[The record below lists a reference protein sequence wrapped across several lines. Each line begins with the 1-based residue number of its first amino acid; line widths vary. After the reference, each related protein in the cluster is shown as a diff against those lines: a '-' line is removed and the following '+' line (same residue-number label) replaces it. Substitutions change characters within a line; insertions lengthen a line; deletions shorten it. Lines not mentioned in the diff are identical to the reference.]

1 MQYLFFTAG
10 LGILLLA
17 AIPRALAQATS
28 PRLEDLTHPEVR
40 ARSIEVAVLPIGSVE
55 PHANHL
61 PYGTDAWAAN
71 IMAERVAAKANQ
83 MGAKVL
89 VLPTMPYGINS
100 NQAPNPYAQSIRPP
114 TMMQFVKDVVSNCEM
129 QGIRKVVILNGHGG
143 NTTTLGATLRELFA
157 SNPKVFVAMVETWT
171 PFAKEAA
178 QIIETR
184 GEFTC
189 SNPLLNAIH
198 ECARRSTL
206 YNYHGFPTDCP
217 QRERNGW
224 TGDGAG
230 PFQFRHGHRLP
241 QVDGGLPRLPETKR
255 PAPRHRSHRRVGL
268 QVRER
273 ARLGQRGTPYP
284 LVPVRVPRRCGDP
297 R

>member
-1 MQYLFFTAG
+1 MQHLFFTAG

-17 AIPRALAQATS
+17 AVPLALAQATS

-61 PYGTDAWAAN
+61 PYGTDAWTAN

-171 PFAKEAA
+171 PYAKELD

-184 GEFTC
+184 GDHSSEEETSLSLALFPDKVHMDRAVKAQESELVMQSLKAPYISYMRPWKYI
-189 SNPLLNAIH
+189 SNN
-198 ECARRSTL
+198 
-206 YNYHGFPTDCP
+206 
-217 QRERNGW
+217 
-224 TGDGAG
+224 TG
-230 PFQFRHGHRLP
+230 L
-241 QVDGGLPRLPETKR
+241 
-255 PAPRHRSHRRVGL
+255 
-268 QVRER
+268 
-273 ARLGQRGTPYP
+273 
-284 LVPVRVPRRCGDP
+284 GDP
-297 R
+297 TRATPEKGHKLVDIFMERISAFLKELSDAQLTETFPYRTPAGAAK